1 MTHFLLVVER
11 ALGETEIL
19 QKCVTEADTM
29 EDAVGEFRDYYSS
42 FWGEDTEESAHHKTG
57 YVRPDGAE
65 YVTLHSVQEVDESAY
80 ETLATYVHEL

>member
-1 MTHFLLVVER
+1 MTRYLLVVER

-19 QKCVTEADTM
+19 QRCVTKADTM

-42 FWGEDTEESAHHKTG
+42 FWGEATEESPLHKTG

-65 YVTLHSVQEVDESAY
+65 YVTLHSVQEIDESAY